1 MECATRKYS
10 VLRKQFGTGGTAW
23 NRERTR
29 YGVRVPVDFEWL
41 EKGVVRRGRGLTR
54 DISTKGMFIY
64 SDSEPP
70 AMADLRVRVSFRSFA
85 EAERDLQ
92 VSAKASVIRV
102 EPPLRPEIIYGFAI
116 LNTSYKLQLD
126 ETSIEGSEE

>member
-1 MECATRKYS
+1 M
-10 VLRKQFGTGGTAW
+10 
-23 NRERTR
+23 NRERAR
-29 YGVRVPVDFEWL
+29 YGVRVPVDFEWM

-70 AMADLRVRVSFRSFA
+70 AMANLRVRVSFRSIA

-92 VSAKASVIRV
+92 VSAWASVIRV
-102 EPPLRPEIIYGFAI
+102 EPPSHPEVIYGFAI
-116 LNTSYKLQLD
+116 LNTSYKLHLC